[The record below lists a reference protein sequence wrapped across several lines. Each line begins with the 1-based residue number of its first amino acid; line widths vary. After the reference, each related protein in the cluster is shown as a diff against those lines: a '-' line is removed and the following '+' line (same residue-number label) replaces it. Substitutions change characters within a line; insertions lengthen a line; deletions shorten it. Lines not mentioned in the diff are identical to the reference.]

1 MIDKDKIKDLKY
13 EQALKELEGIIAD
26 MENETLELDTLL
38 EKFEVGKLLL
48 DHCQELLNNAE
59 LQVHEIDQIK
69 NIATNT
75 SETE

>member
-26 MENETLELDTLL
+26 MENESLELDTLL
-38 EKFEVGKLLL
+38 ERFEVGKLLL

-69 NIATNT
+69 NIATDT

>member
-26 MENETLELDTLL
+26 MENESLELDILL
-38 EKFEVGKLLL
+38 KRFEVGKLLL
-48 DHCQELLNNAE
+48 DHCQELLNKAE

-69 NIATNT
+69 NTATDA

>member
-1 MIDKDKIKDLKY
+1 MIEKDKIKDLKY

-26 MENETLELDTLL
+26 MENESLELDTLL
-38 EKFEVGKLLL
+38 ERFEVGKLLL

-69 NIATNT
+69 NIATDT